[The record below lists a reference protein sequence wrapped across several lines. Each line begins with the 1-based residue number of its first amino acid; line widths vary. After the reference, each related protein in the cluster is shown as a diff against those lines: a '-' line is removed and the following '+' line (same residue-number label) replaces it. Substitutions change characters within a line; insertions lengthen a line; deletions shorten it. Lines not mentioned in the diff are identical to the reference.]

1 MHSKELAAKLVVALE
16 KTCPGIRYDY
26 SLREIER
33 VFDRTL
39 GDEFCPTGQT
49 GNTQQSSFEF

>member
-1 MHSKELAAKLVVALE
+1 MHSKELAAKLVAVLD

-33 VFDRTL
+33 VFDLTL
-39 GDEFCPTGQT
+39 DEEFCPVVVTGK
-49 GNTQQSSFEF
+49 TQQRGFGF

>member
-33 VFDRTL
+33 VFDLTL
-39 GDEFCPTGQT
+39 DEAFCPVVVTGKT
-49 GNTQQSSFEF
+49 RQSGFGF

>member
-39 GDEFCPTGQT
+39 DDEFCPAAQT
-49 GNTQQSSFEF
+49 GNTQQSSFGF

>member
-1 MHSKELAAKLVVALE
+1 MHSKELAAKLVAVLE

-39 GDEFCPTGQT
+39 DDEFCPSVQT
-49 GNTQQSSFEF
+49 GNTQQSSFGF

>member
-16 KTCPGIRYDY
+16 KPCPGIRHDY

-33 VFDRTL
+33 AFDRTL
-39 GDEFCPTGQT
+39 EEALYPVPEDTCSNQH
-49 GNTQQSSFEF
+49 SFGF